1 MSLGQRRVLPA
12 LLVFGIAALLRCVLA
27 GERGLWADEI
37 FSLAM
42 ATGHS
47 LEHPAA
53 AADPAYFDFVEPKD
67 AEPADSFRRYL
78 RFEEQPAGAG
88 RVIRAVLVSDT
99 SPPLYY
105 LLLHLWTRGLGT
117 SDLALRLFSVLWA
130 LAAFPLLWS
139 LGNRLGG
146 HAAGASAS
154 ALYALAPASLFY
166 SVEGRMYSML
176 WFLALA
182 FVWLSVELH
191 QKGTRP
197 WTLILWV
204 VTGAAGFFTHYFFA
218 FVWAAGALW
227 LALHPGRAARGR
239 LLAGAVG
246 TAVAT
251 LPWYV
256 EVPASL
262 SRWRVTGS
270 WLAGPLTWTQVLSAP
285 VLLAWN
291 LLAGRGI
298 WGGSRW
304 MDRLLAALLLVV
316 AVAVWRR
323 GIRPL
328 LEPLPRLIWMWLLFV
343 CVGPLVFDLLRGT
356 FASLMARYALAAIP
370 AAMLLLGLALS
381 RLTPRM
387 NALLLALIVCLWI
400 PGIVALFQS
409 PRAWEPYVQL
419 GSELSEWADN
429 GDLIIV
435 HSIPSGVLGVTR
447 YMQSAA
453 PVAAWI
459 GQLGSRQV
467 PQDLDQL
474 LEGRRRVALVT
485 VHHIGEPAPEE
496 DWLRTH
502 ARLLEERTL
511 RSARVLYFAPR
522 TGGAFVADTTAAA
535 SIRR

>member
-1 MSLGQRRVLPA
+1 L
-12 LLVFGIAALLRCVLA
+12 FGTAALLRCILA

-53 AADPAYFDFVEPKD
+53 AADPAYFDFVEPEG
-67 AEPADSFRRYL
+67 AEPAGSFGRYL
-78 RFEEQPAGAG
+78 RYEEQPAGIR

-105 LLLHLWTRGLGT
+105 LLLHAWTRGLGT
-117 SDLALRLFSVLWA
+117 SDLVLRLFSVLWA
-130 LAAFPLLWS
+130 LAAFPLVWS
-139 LGNRLGG
+139 LGHRLGG
-146 HAAGASAS
+146 HAAAASA
-154 ALYALAPASLFY
+154 ATLYTLAPASLFY

-182 FVWLSVELH
+182 FVWVTVELH
-191 QKGTRP
+191 LKGTRP
-197 WTLILWV
+197 SSLLLWV
-204 VTGAAGFFTHYFFA
+204 ITGAAGFFTHYFFV

-227 LALHPGRAARGR
+227 LALHPGRATRGR
-239 LLAGAVG
+239 LFAGAAV
-246 TAVAT
+246 TAAAT

-256 EVPASL
+256 QVPASL

-270 WLAGPLTWTQVLSAP
+270 WLSGPLMWTQVLSAP

-304 MDRLLAALLLVV
+304 MDRLLAALLVVV
-316 AVAVWRR
+316 AVAIWRQ

-328 LEPLPRLIWMWLLFV
+328 LEPLPRLMWIWLLFV
-343 CVGPLVFDLLRGT
+343 CLGPVVFDMLRGT
-356 FASLMARYALAAIP
+356 FASLMARYALAALP
-370 AAMLLLGLALS
+370 VAMLLLGLALS
-381 RLTPRM
+381 RLAPRL
-387 NALLLALIVCLWI
+387 NGLVVALIVCLWI
-400 PGIVALFQS
+400 PGIVALSQS

-419 GSELSEWADN
+419 GSELSEWA
-429 GDLIIV
+429 GERDLVIV

-447 YMQSAA
+447 YMRSAV

-459 GQLGSRQV
+459 GQLGSRRT
-467 PQDLDQL
+467 PQDLDHL
-474 LEGRRRVALVT
+474 LEGRRRVAVVK

-496 DWLRTH
+496 DWLRLH

-511 RSARVLYFAPR
+511 RSASVLYFGPR
-522 TGGAFVADTTAAA
+522 VGATFVADTTAAA
-535 SIRR
+535 SMRR

>member
-1 MSLGQRRVLPA
+1 VSLGQRRVLPA
-12 LLVFGIAALLRCVLA
+12 LLLFGIAALLRCILA

-53 AADPAYFDFVEPKD
+53 EADPGYLDFIEPRD
-67 AEPADSFRRYL
+67 AVPADSFGRYL
-78 RFEEQPAGAG
+78 RYEEQPAGMH
-88 RVIRAVLVSDT
+88 RVVRAVLLSDT

-105 LLLHLWTRGLGT
+105 LLLHAWTRGLGT

-130 LAAFPLLWS
+130 LAAFPLVWS
-139 LGNRLGG
+139 LGRRLGG
-146 HAAGASAS
+146 EAAAVSAA
-154 ALYALAPASLFY
+154 ALYTLAPASLFY

-182 FVWLSVELH
+182 FIWLSVELH
-191 QKGTRP
+191 LKGTRP
-197 WTLILWV
+197 WSLLLWV
-204 VTGAAGFFTHYFFA
+204 ITGAAGFLTHYFFV
-218 FVWAAGALW
+218 FVWAAGAAW
-227 LALHPGRAARGR
+227 LALHPGGSPRGR
-239 LLAGAVG
+239 LFAGAAV

-251 LPWYV
+251 LPWYI

-270 WLAGPLTWTQVLSAP
+270 WLAGPLTWLQVFSAP

-304 MDRLLAALLLVV
+304 MDRLLAVLLVIV
-316 AVAVWRR
+316 AIAIWRQ
-323 GIRPL
+323 GIKPL
-328 LEPLPRLIWMWLLFV
+328 LAPLPRLIWVWLLFV
-343 CVGPLVFDLLRGT
+343 CAGPVVFDLLRGT

-370 AAMLLLGLALS
+370 AAMLLLGFTLS
-381 RLTPRM
+381 RLAPRM
-387 NALLLALIVCLWI
+387 NALLVALIVCAWL
-400 PGIVALFQS
+400 PGIVAVFRS

-419 GSELSEWADN
+419 GSELSEWA
-429 GDLIIV
+429 GKEDLIIV

-447 YMQSAA
+447 YMHSPA
-453 PVAAWI
+453 PVAAWV
-459 GQLGSRQV
+459 GQLGSRRMSD
-467 PQDLDQL
+467 DLEHL
-474 LEGRRRVALVT
+474 LDGRRRVAVVE
-485 VHHIGEPAPEE
+485 VHHLGEPSPEE
-496 DWLRTH
+496 DWLRAH

-511 RSARVLYFAPR
+511 RSARILYFAPSD
-522 TGGAFVADTTAAA
+522 GATFVADTTAAA
-535 SIRR
+535 SMRR

>member
-1 MSLGQRRVLPA
+1 MSLGQRRVLQA
-12 LLVFGIAALLRCVLA
+12 LLVFGIAALLRCILA

-53 AADPAYFDFVEPKD
+53 AADPAYSDFLEPKD
-67 AEPADSFRRYL
+67 AEPAGSFGRYL
-78 RFEEQPAGAG
+78 RHEEQPAGTG
-88 RVIRAVLVSDT
+88 QVIRAVLLSDT

-105 LLLHLWTRGLGT
+105 LLLHAWTRGLGT

-139 LGNRLGG
+139 LGYRLGG
-146 HAAGASAS
+146 HAAAASA
-154 ALYALAPASLFY
+154 ATLYALAPASLFY

-191 QKGTRP
+191 LKGTRP
-197 WTLILWV
+197 WSLLLWV
-204 VTGAAGFFTHYFFA
+204 ITGAAGFLTHYFFV
-218 FVWAAGALW
+218 FVWGAGALW
-227 LALHPGRAARGR
+227 LSLHPGRAARGR
-239 LLAGAVG
+239 LFAGAAV
-246 TAVAT
+246 TAAAT

-270 WLAGPLTWTQVLSAP
+270 WLAGPLTSAQVLSAP

-304 MDRLLAALLLVV
+304 MDRLLAALLVVV
-316 AVAVWRR
+316 AVATWRQ

-328 LEPLPRLIWMWLLFV
+328 LKPLPRLIWMSLLFV
-343 CVGPLVFDLLRGT
+343 CVGPVVFDLLRGT

-381 RLTPRM
+381 RLPLRM
-387 NALLLALIVCLWI
+387 NALVVALIVCLWV
-400 PGIVALFQS
+400 PGIVAMFQS

-419 GSELSEWADN
+419 GSELSEWAGE

-447 YMQSAA
+447 YMHSAA

-459 GQLGSRQV
+459 GQLGSRRT
-467 PQDLDQL
+467 PQDLDRL
-474 LEGRRRVALVT
+474 LQGRRRVALVK

-502 ARLLEERTL
+502 ARLLQERTL
-511 RSARVLYFAPR
+511 RSARVLYFAPS
-522 TGGAFVADTTAAA
+522 TGATFVADTTAAA
-535 SIRR
+535 SMRR

>member
-1 MSLGQRRVLPA
+1 MSVGQRRVLPV
-12 LLVFGIAALLRCVLA
+12 LLLFGIAALLRCILA

-67 AEPADSFRRYL
+67 AGPADSFGRYL
-78 RFEEQPAGAG
+78 RNEEKAAGIG

-105 LLLHLWTRGLGT
+105 LLLHAWTRGLGT

-139 LGNRLGG
+139 LGHRLGG
-146 HAAGASAS
+146 FSAAASA
-154 ALYALAPASLFY
+154 ATLYALAPASLFY

-191 QKGTRP
+191 LKGTRP
-197 WTLILWV
+197 WSLLLWII
-204 VTGAAGFFTHYFFA
+204 TAAAGFLTHYFFV

-239 LLAGAVG
+239 LFAGAAV
-246 TAVAT
+246 TAAVT

-304 MDRLLAALLLVV
+304 MDRLLAALLVVV
-316 AVAVWRR
+316 AIAIWRQ

-328 LEPLPRLIWMWLLFV
+328 LEPLPRLVWVWLLFV
-343 CVGPLVFDLLRGT
+343 CAGPVVFDLLRGT

-370 AAMLLLGLALS
+370 AAMLLLGLAIS
-381 RLTPRM
+381 RLTLRM
-387 NALLLALIVCLWI
+387 NVLLVALIVFLWI

-419 GSELSEWADN
+419 GSELSEWAGP
-429 GDLIIV
+429 GDLIIL

-447 YMQSAA
+447 YMHSAA

-459 GQLGSRQV
+459 GQLGSRRT

-474 LEGRRRVALVT
+474 LAGRRRVALVK

-502 ARLLEERTL
+502 ARLLQERTV

-522 TGGAFVADTTAAA
+522 VGATFVADTTAAA
-535 SIRR
+535 SMRR

>member
-1 MSLGQRRVLPA
+1 L
-12 LLVFGIAALLRCVLA
+12 FGIAALLRCILA

-53 AADPAYFDFVEPKD
+53 AADPAYSDFVEPKD
-67 AEPADSFRRYL
+67 AA
-78 RFEEQPAGAG
+78 PAGSFGRYFRYEDPPAGIG

-105 LLLHLWTRGLGT
+105 LLLHGWTRGLGT

-139 LGNRLGG
+139 LGHRLGG
-146 HAAGASAS
+146 HTAAASA
-154 ALYALAPASLFY
+154 ATLYALAPASLFY

-182 FVWLSVELH
+182 FIWLTVELH
-191 QKGTRP
+191 LKGTRRRS
-197 WTLILWV
+197 LFLWV
-204 VTGAAGFFTHYFFA
+204 ITGAAGFFTHYFFV
-218 FVWAAGALW
+218 FVWSAGTLW
-227 LALHPGRAARGR
+227 LALYPGKAARLR
-239 LLAGAVG
+239 LFAGAVV
-246 TAVAT
+246 TAAIT

-304 MDRLLAALLLVV
+304 MDRLLAALLVV
-316 AVAVWRR
+316 AAVAIWRR

-328 LEPLPRLIWMWLLFV
+328 LEPLPRLIWIWLLFV
-343 CVGPLVFDLLRGT
+343 CVGPVVFDLVRGT

-370 AAMLLLGLALS
+370 AAMLLLGLGLS
-381 RLTPRM
+381 RLRVRM
-387 NALLLALIVCLWI
+387 NALLVALIVCLWI
-400 PGIVALFQS
+400 PGIMALFQS
-409 PRAWEPYVQL
+409 PRTQEPYVEL
-419 GSELSEWADN
+419 GAELSKWAGE

-435 HSIPSGVLGVTR
+435 HSIPSGVLAVTR
-447 YMQSAA
+447 YMNAAA

-459 GQLGSRQV
+459 GQLGSRRT
-467 PQDLDQL
+467 PQDLDHL
-474 LEGRRRVALVT
+474 LEGRRRVALVK

-496 DWLRTH
+496 DWLRLH
-502 ARLLEERTL
+502 ARLLQEWTL
-511 RSARVLYFAPR
+511 RSARILYFGPR
-522 TGGAFVADTTAAA
+522 AGATFGADTTAAA
-535 SIRR
+535 SMRR

>member
-1 MSLGQRRVLPA
+1 MLLA
-12 LLVFGIAALLRCVLA
+12 LLLFGIAALLRCVLA

-53 AADPAYFDFVEPKD
+53 AANPAQSDFVELKD
-67 AEPADSFRRYL
+67 AAPADSFSRYL
-78 RFEEQPAGAG
+78 RHEEQPAGMG
-88 RVIRAVLVSDT
+88 RVMRAVLISDT

-105 LLLHLWTRGLGT
+105 LLLHAWTRGLGT

-139 LGNRLGG
+139 LGCRLGG
-146 HAAGASAS
+146 EAAAASA
-154 ALYALAPASLFY
+154 ATLYALAPASLFY

-176 WFLALA
+176 WFLAVA
-182 FVWLSVELH
+182 FIWLSVELH
-191 QKGTRP
+191 LKGTRP
-197 WTLILWV
+197 WSLLLLVI
-204 VTGAAGFFTHYFFA
+204 TGAAGFLTHYFFV

-227 LALHPGRAARGR
+227 LALHPGRAARGP
-239 LLAGAVG
+239 LFAGAAV
-246 TAVAT
+246 TAAAT

-304 MDRLLAALLLVV
+304 MDRLLAALLVLV
-316 AVAVWRR
+316 AVAIWRR

-328 LEPLPRLIWMWLLFV
+328 IEPLPRLIWMWLLFV
-343 CVGPLVFDLLRGT
+343 CVGPVVFDLLRGT

-381 RLTPRM
+381 RFAPRM
-387 NALLLALIVCLWI
+387 NALLVALIVCIWI

-419 GSELSEWADN
+419 GSELSNWAGE

-447 YMQSAA
+447 YMHSAA

-459 GQLGSRQV
+459 GQLGSRRT

-474 LEGRRRVALVT
+474 LAGRRRVAVVK
-485 VHHIGEPAPEE
+485 VHHLGEPAPEE
-496 DWLRTH
+496 DWLRNH
-502 ARLLEERTL
+502 ARLLKERAI
-511 RSARVLYFAPR
+511 RSARVLYFTP
-522 TGGAFVADTTAAA
+522 TVGTTFVADTTAAA
-535 SIRR
+535 SMRR